1 MAVEVM
7 PTKTEEAAEL
17 RAQLR
22 KQSEAMDTARAL
34 VGAFSDAFE
43 GRPVPAGVLAGLEL
57 AVQAVFKEVER
68 E

>member
-1 MAVEVM
+1 MTTQVM
-7 PTKTEEAAEL
+7 PTKTEEAEAL

-22 KQSEAMDTARAL
+22 KQADAMDTARAL

-57 AVQAVFKEVER
+57 AVQSVFKEVER